1 MGNDLLNEHMAW
13 THKNIKDEFHCQTLC
28 QAHNDCKF
36 WTFGKKDGTYKG
48 NCWLK
53 SSNKATGRHRGRVEN
68 KGLTSGPKICGMSLN
83 YYLNID
89 F

>member
-1 MGNDLLNEHMAW
+1 MGNDLLNDQDAW
-13 THKNIKDEFHCQTLC
+13 SYKNIKDELHCQTLC
-28 QAHNDCKF
+28 QGHSDCKF
-36 WTFGKKDGTYKG
+36 WTFGKDKYKG

-68 KGLTSGPKICGMSLN
+68 KGLTSGPKICGKSLN
-83 YYLNID
+83 YYLYID